1 MPKERESPEQAA
13 RREGGRLLAWF
24 VACAA
29 VVSLLIVL
37 APISPVT
44 PLSPV
49 EPGDPKSGDHG
60 RRLLEQSAPANPMPA
75 APLGRHSDGLAPE
88 PVLLSII

>member
-24 VACAA
+24 VAYAA
-29 VVSLLIVL
+29 VVSLLILL
-37 APISPVT
+37 API
-44 PLSPV
+44 SPV
-49 EPGDPKSGDHG
+49 EPGDPNSGDHG